1 MSAALKLAF
10 PSASV
15 KYELAS
21 SVKQSSIVMNMQMYT
36 MLLDVISPNSYT
48 SESDLHLQGN
58 ACDEEEDIENSPN
71 CECG

>member
-1 MSAALKLAF
+1 
-10 PSASV
+10 
-15 KYELAS
+15 
-21 SVKQSSIVMNMQMYT
+21 MNMQMYT

-71 CECG
+71 CGCG